1 MKISDY
7 CHEED
12 VILSPDVA
20 NLVDVLWN
28 EATGSLSDILAVPV
42 NTIKLED
49 VEKAEGILLLLK
61 RSFDNV
67 EDASK
72 VKKLS
77 DEFFS
82 IIPHKSETLEIASRQ
97 EIAKKQDLC
106 QVRTIFIKSLRFHPD
121 PSTFIETELILFHSI
136 LL

>member
-1 MKISDY
+1 MLFRS
-7 CHEED
+7 
-12 VILSPDVA
+12 
-20 NLVDVLWN
+20 
-28 EATGSLSDILAVPV
+28 ILAVPV

-61 RSFDNV
+61 RSLDNV

-82 IIPHKSETLEIASRQ
+82 IIPHKSETLEIVSRQ

-106 QVRTIFIKSLRFHPD
+106 QVRKLDLLSHCIFN
-121 PSTFIETELILFHSI
+121 
-136 LL
+136 

>member
-77 DEFFS
+77 GEFFS

-97 EIAKKQDLC
+97 EIARKQDLC
-106 QVRTIFIKSLRFHPD
+106 QARKLYLLSHCVFNQIHPLSLK
-121 PSTFIETELILFHSI
+121 LNLFHSI